1 MRSLI
6 KILVTLSLFISAQV
20 AAQLQWAD
28 FTDKSEF
35 FSVNFPGDPVIV
47 EGIFHSEYGATF
59 PSKTYTVE
67 IDGYFYQA
75 TVINYSAAQQ
85 AYLEMPDRT
94 DEGTSPRLWIYDQLG
109 ATAFMAKK
117 FRERGGEVTFD
128 AWHHIDMIEGHQL
141 QITNLDQS
149 RTFTGIYLHN
159 SRLYVT
165 EATVPSDALPQGLFQ
180 QSLGFLDEK
189 GIRIRYNLA
198 ADRSRTFARS
208 YQQRRD
214 SGMGP

>member
-1 MRSLI
+1 MHGLTKALI
-6 KILVTLSLFISAQV
+6 TLLLCVSTQV
-20 AAQLQWAD
+20 AAQLQWAEFRD
-28 FTDKSEF
+28 QAEF
-35 FSVNFPGDPVIV
+35 FSVNFPGDPVIA
-47 EGIFHSEYGATF
+47 EGTFLSEYGAIF

-67 IDGYFYQA
+67 SSDYFYRA
-75 TVINYSAAQQ
+75 TVIDYSEARQT
-85 AYLEMPDRT
+85 YLELPDRT

-149 RTFTGIYLHN
+149 RTFAGIYLHN

-189 GIRIRYNLA
+189 GVRIRYNLQP
-198 ADRSRTFARS
+198 DRSREFARS
-208 YQQRRD
+208 YQQRRGD
-214 SGMGP
+214 